1 MNHIL
6 LRNRAVV
13 GVEWATWIT
22 ANTQH
27 LARTLEVVLNR
38 LARGVLH
45 PPKPHLVPLHELPHE
60 LETEPHG
67 NGLVRTVAVPD

>member
-1 MNHIL
+1 M
-6 LRNRAVV
+6 V

-22 ANTQH
+22 ANPQH

-45 PPKPHLVPLHELPHE
+45 PPKPALVALDELPAVLLVPP
-60 LETEPHG
+60 PG
-67 NGLVRTVAVPD
+67 AGLARPVVVPS